1 MKKAFVSALCSALVI
16 PGLGQIM
23 NQHVKKGVSI
33 LLAIFLLFVAG
44 VIKLFHL
51 TQAVLKDIENNRSDP
66 GGLMDTLRAQD
77 ISLLWYL
84 LGALTILWFYSV
96 LDAYLTGK
104 KIDQRGGKDRL

>member
-1 MKKAFVSALCSALVI
+1 MKKAFLSALCSAIVI

-33 LLAIFLLFVAG
+33 LLATFILFVAG

-51 TQAVLKDIENNRSDP
+51 TQAVLKDIGDNRSDP
-66 GGLMDTLRAQD
+66 GGLMDTLMAQD

-84 LGALTILWFYSV
+84 LGAFTILWFYSV

-104 KIDQRGGKDRL
+104 KIDQGG